1 MIQSVYL
8 VVVPGAD
15 RVFVTGHYPESFV
28 KTHPKSKV
36 FRADVALPGID
47 KVDGKLE
54 LTAEEIAIA
63 TPKTCACHLE
73 AGDSP
78 CPVHGDSDE

>member
-8 VVVPGAD
+8 VVVPGQD

-28 KTHPKSKV
+28 KTHAKARV
-36 FRADVALPGID
+36 FRADVDLPGID

-54 LTAEEIAIA
+54 LTAEEITIA
-63 TPKTCACHLE
+63 KP
-73 AGDSP
+73 G
-78 CPVHGDSDE
+78 